1 MSEKTNPLEGEKSS
15 KTNNS
20 ASKKDTNTIR
30 KRTIEK
36 DGNKVWLMIT
46 ASIAAGFALFLIL
59 N

>member
-46 ASIAAGFALFLIL
+46 ASMLLGLPYF
-59 N
+59 